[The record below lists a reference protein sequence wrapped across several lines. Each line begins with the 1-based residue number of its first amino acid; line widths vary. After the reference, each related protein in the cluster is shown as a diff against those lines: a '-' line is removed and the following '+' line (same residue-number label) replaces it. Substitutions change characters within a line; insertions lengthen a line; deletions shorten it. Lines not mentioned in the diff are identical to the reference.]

1 MRALSI
7 LLLIA
12 GCHRDGGPAAPVSTA
27 DQDALWKLAPDG
39 TVLGIVASPRALAMT
54 EHAWG
59 DVRAFMGATPEL
71 APMLVKIGAVLGT
84 PDLSFASVG
93 LSATKGG
100 ALFVL
105 GPETAVEIV
114 PLGDRDKFLAA
125 VHGMKGDKT
134 DSFDAHTTCMTTY
147 GVYACA
153 TDPALFDRLGKGDLT
168 ASAAG
173 ARGDIELAAR
183 DLPIDGKPMA
193 FAAVAQLERGAVTL
207 RGVVAGL
214 PTKILVAMGSA
225 SK

>member
-84 PDLSFASVG
+84 PDLTFASVG
-93 LSATKGG
+93 LSATKAAHCSSSGRRRPSRSCRS
-100 ALFVL
+100 A
-105 GPETAVEIV
+105 TATSSSR
-114 PLGDRDKFLAA
+114 P
-125 VHGMKGDKT
+125 
-134 DSFDAHTTCMTTY
+134 C
-147 GVYACA
+147 
-153 TDPALFDRLGKGDLT
+153 T
-168 ASAAG
+168 A
-173 ARGDIELAAR
+173 
-183 DLPIDGKPMA
+183 
-193 FAAVAQLERGAVTL
+193 
-207 RGVVAGL
+207 
-214 PTKILVAMGSA
+214 
-225 SK
+225 